1 MNWNE
6 KDFKN
11 TIHKRLEVYRRNN
24 IVPTVSMLFYALV
37 SLGFISNSC
46 IHYRRFEKYISKEQK
61 KGKLFTNYFQ
71 DQDLNFVQ
79 EFDDRYVPLVDYI
92 NHEIGVLENIPYI
105 YARTIPR
112 WHNQPH
118 YVEVWIEKQELMS
131 TFRSILRERHVRII
145 SVNRV
150 NPFDFINE
158 NVKRLESYIKQ
169 GKKIHIN
176 YFGNQDSF
184 SKNINQIFIN
194 KFLKDAVNLDFKR
207 IAITEEQIK
216 KYDLPENHKI
226 ARLSK
231 SKYKNP
237 TLKSVDNRNNE
248 NFHIELD
255 TLPAIAP
262 DEFKNMILESV
273 DRFFDISIFDKA
285 IHEYSPLEIRLKV
298 RSQVLRFVE
307 RIQNTN
313 LRYS

>member
-1 MNWNE
+1 MNWNT
-6 KDFKN
+6 KDLTN
-11 TIHKRLEVYRRNN
+11 TIQKRLEVYKRHN
-24 IVPTVSMLFYALV
+24 IVPTLSMLFYTLV
-37 SLGFISNSC
+37 SLGIISNSRSNC
-46 IHYRRFEKYISKEQK
+46 QRLAKYISRAQK
-61 KGKLFTNYFQ
+61 SGKLSTKYFDDQ
-71 DQDLNFVQ
+71 NMNFMQDL
-79 EFDDRYVPLVDYI
+79 DDRYVPLIEYI
-92 NHEIGVLENIPYI
+92 NHEISVLENIPYI

-112 WHNQPH
+112 WHNQSH
-118 YVEVWIEKQELMS
+118 YVEIWVEKQELMS

-313 LRYS
+313 LRDS